1 MIEVVPLKD
10 EAFGAVVT
18 GVTTD
23 RPLTPDEA
31 QALETEASRIE
42 NPRLRAAIVALG
54 KAVLSA
60 DP

>member
-1 MIEVVPLKD
+1 
-10 EAFGAVVT
+10 
-18 GVTTD
+18 
-23 RPLTPDEA
+23 LTPEEA
-31 QALETEASRIE
+31 NALETEASRIE